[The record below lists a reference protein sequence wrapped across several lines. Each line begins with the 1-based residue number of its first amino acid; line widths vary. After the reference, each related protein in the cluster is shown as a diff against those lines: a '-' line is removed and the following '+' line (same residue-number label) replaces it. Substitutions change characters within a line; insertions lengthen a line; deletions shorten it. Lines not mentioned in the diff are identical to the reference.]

1 MKKWEILFTYDKA
14 TFTTD
19 VVEGTTYTGA
29 LLNAMLK
36 YPEAEIVGLAEVTY
50 A

>member
-1 MKKWEILFTYDKA
+1 MKKWEILFTYDKV

-19 VVEGTTYTGA
+19 VVEGTTYTEA

-36 YPEAEIVGLAEVTY
+36 YPDAEIVGLAEVTY